1 MKLRFIFLGKKNSK
15 PFDQMICDYQ
25 QRLSRYVKLDWVCF
39 DDSNLSKL
47 EQKIINKIKNY
58 DKLIVLDE
66 KGNEYSTI
74 KFSSFINNHIMK
86 NQSLV
91 FLIGNAHGVPLNIR
105 NKANYL
111 MSLSKMTLP
120 HMFARLII
128 FEQSYRAFCILNNHP
143 YHHE

>member
-15 PFDQMICDYQ
+15 PFDQKICDYK
-25 QRLSRYVKLDWVCF
+25 QRLSRYIKLDWVYF

-47 EQKIINKIKNY
+47 EQKIINKIKNH

-66 KGNEYSTI
+66 KGDEFSTI
-74 KFSSFINNHIMK
+74 KFSTFINNHIMK

-91 FLIGNAHGVPLNIR
+91 FLIGNAHGVPINIK

-128 FEQSYRAFCILNNHP
+128 LEQSYRAFCILNNHP

>member
-15 PFDQMICDYQ
+15 PFDQKISDYK
-25 QRLSRYVKLDWVCF
+25 QRLSRYVKLDCLSF

-47 EQKIINKIKNY
+47 EHKVISQIKNH

-66 KGNEYSTI
+66 KGDEFSTVN
-74 KFSSFINNHIMK
+74 FSKFINNHIMQ

-128 FEQSYRAFCILNNHP
+128 LEQSYRAFCILNNHP

>member
-1 MKLRFIFLGKKNSK
+1 
-15 PFDQMICDYQ
+15 MICDYQ

-74 KFSSFINNHIMK
+74 KISSFINNHIMK

-91 FLIGNAHGVPLNIR
+91 LIGNAHGVPLNIR

-111 MSLSKMTLP
+111 MSLSKMTL

-128 FEQSYRAFCILNNHP
+128 LEQSYRAFCILNNHP